1 MHNRSGRG
9 EPANFGEATGR
20 DPDAKFT
27 EGIEVDNT
35 PSIDFATGAVAP
47 QQDIK
52 QKKQA
57 FFVFIGQF
65 NGKLR
70 LAEIRQQTQVV
81 TGKASAIAVTNSG
94 KTPSIAVN
102 QLRDSTPTFIVH

>member
-1 MHNRSGRG
+1 MPRHRLRL
-9 EPANFGEATGR
+9 FEAVGLELEYMVVHR
-20 DPDAKFT
+20 
-27 EGIEVDNT
+27 
-35 PSIDFATGAVAP
+35 ATGAVAP

-70 LAEIRQQTQVV
+70 LIEIRQQTQVV